1 MDSLLWTLAKSS
13 FPLSDSS
20 LLITFVE
27 SRSGKVRRRPF
38 FTEFTEVCSGVRSPF
53 RSIKNRDKL
62 INNKFNLADRTFPS
76 TFPWPSDMTH
86 RPGRLL
92 SRPFFSS
99 FSLFQPFFRSLK
111 TIDLV
116 QYSKLR
122 GESGAQW
129 ALFSYSIYTSSY
141 ITKLS
146 FEQKPLRPNT
156 NDFSFFLFDI

>member
-1 MDSLLWTLAKSS
+1 M
-13 FPLSDSS
+13 
-20 LLITFVE
+20 
-27 SRSGKVRRRPF
+27 
-38 FTEFTEVCSGVRSPF
+38 
-53 RSIKNRDKL
+53 
-62 INNKFNLADRTFPS
+62 ADRTFPS
-76 TFPWPSDMTH
+76 TFPWPLDMTH

-92 SRPFFSS
+92 SRPFSAVFLS
-99 FSLFQPFFRSLK
+99 FSRFFRSLK

-146 FEQKPLRPNT
+146 FEQNPCGQIQTISL
-156 NDFSFFLFDI
+156 FSFRYLELLCIENCVCVLLSPSNRFNERWKESAAEKTVCVYTSKKGAFYAPRGFWSHAL

>member
-1 MDSLLWTLAKSS
+1 MAIRYDTSARTASKSA
-13 FPLSDSS
+13 
-20 LLITFVE
+20 I
-27 SRSGKVRRRPF
+27 
-38 FTEFTEVCSGVRSPF
+38 
-53 RSIKNRDKL
+53 
-62 INNKFNLADRTFPS
+62 
-76 TFPWPSDMTH
+76 
-86 RPGRLL
+86 
-92 SRPFFSS
+92 FSS

-146 FEQKPLRPNT
+146 FEQNPCGQIQTISL
-156 NDFSFFLFDI
+156 FSFRYLELLCIENCVCVLLSPSNRFNERWKESAAEKTVCVCTPRKKARFMPQGDPAPCSLAYLS